1 MKKAYQLT
9 AAGKLELEK
18 ELEELKSLR
27 STIAQKIADAR
38 DYGDLSENAEYSEA
52 RNEQAQ
58 VESRIAEIEDILLNA
73 SIISDNRKKPTTVQ
87 LGVKVDL
94 HHAET
99 RKKMSYTIVGSVEA
113 DPLEGKISDESP
125 IGQALMGKKVGE
137 RVSIVTPSG
146 EVGYEIAALS

>member
-18 ELEELKSLR
+18 ELEELKSRRGL
-27 STIAQKIADAR
+27 IAQKIADAR

-58 VESRIAEIEDILLNA
+58 VESRIAEIEEILQNA
-73 SIISDNRKKPTTVQ
+73 SLITNGGGKSSTVT
-87 LGVKVDL
+87 LGVTVDL
-94 HHAET
+94 QHVGSNK
-99 RKKMSYTIVGSVEA
+99 RVSYTIVGSVEA

-137 RVSIVTPSG
+137 KVSIVTPSG
-146 EVGYEIAALS
+146 NVGYEIASIS